1 MDVFC
6 VKRPRRPYATLG
18 LPTTI
23 RFNLQLYMK
32 RLLILSSLISAT
44 AFVGAQSFEWNT
56 SNPTP
61 AAHPK
66 EVQVEEVRTT
76 PVAAEAPQQGTAGV
90 YAPADQGKPTAYGET
105 YRGDE
110 MTGSHPALPLGT
122 LLRVTNTENGRTVV
136 VRVTDK
142 GKECADCL
150 ITLSEV
156 AANRLGIEGRG
167 AVSLEKDGFSN
178 WNPVPPAVV
187 QEATPTTYRSVDVG
201 SAPEQPATFN
211 RYSVV
216 RPANVADEAAEEVR
230 PPAPTVTPDPQ
241 QREARGALP
250 TATAVATA
258 STPPAQAAYAVQLA
272 AYNNETYALRR
283 VEELRGQGVADVYY
297 RTITKPSGEVI
308 NRVYAGTFVNV
319 TDAQAA
325 AREIQGKH
333 NIAGIVAKM

>member
-1 MDVFC
+1 
-6 VKRPRRPYATLG
+6 
-18 LPTTI
+18 
-23 RFNLQLYMK
+23 MK

-66 EVQVEEVRTT
+66 EVQVAEVRTA
-76 PVAAEAPQQGTAGV
+76 PVATETPQQGTAGV
-90 YAPADQGKPTAYGET
+90 YAPTDQGKPTAYGET
-105 YRGDE
+105 YRADE

-156 AANRLGIEGRG
+156 AADRLGIEGRG
-167 AVSLEKDGFSN
+167 AVSLEQDGFSN

-211 RYSVV
+211 RYSIAQ
-216 RPANVADEAAEEVR
+216 PANVAAEEVR
-230 PPAPTVTPDPQ
+230 PPAPTVPAATPAPQ
-241 QREARGALP
+241 QREARGATVTGTAATP
-250 TATAVATA
+250 TASA
-258 STPPAQAAYAVQLA
+258 STPAAYAVQLA

-283 VEELRGQGVADVYY
+283 VEELKGQGVADVYY

-308 NRVYAGTFVNV
+308 NRVYAGTFINV
-319 TDAQAA
+319 TEAQAA